1 MNREHL
7 SYTKTNKKKKQ
18 KWVKFNQ
25 VDVDGQHSF
34 SLVDSAPSGIFTPGV
49 ITKFHQLLHPIFWQM
64 WFYVEMKLKK
74 NTTKQTH
81 KNEHNCARNCLK
93 ARGANHSLLLPGSAP
108 HQSEMSF
115 VGGQWEHGCRVKMPF
130 RSRRQA
136 QQKAAT
142 HFIQSAHDSLPSLQ
156 VYIHT
161 NSVSIINT
169 KYNRIR
175 RLTWVYRYT
184 NT

>member
-1 MNREHL
+1 MRTFELYKNKQKEK
-7 SYTKTNKKKKQ
+7 TKTGEIQSSWCWRSTFFFISWQRPFWN
-18 KWVKFNQ
+18 
-25 VDVDGQHSF
+25 
-34 SLVDSAPSGIFTPGV
+34 LYPGCDHQ
-49 ITKFHQLLHPIFWQM
+49 FHQLLHPIFWQM
-64 WFYVEMKLKK
+64 WFYVEMKFKK

-93 ARGANHSLLLPGSAP
+93 AREANHSLLLPGSAP

-175 RLTWVYRYT
+175 RLTWAYCYT